1 MQAYSLIKYSDNYL
15 KTSGSLQ
22 QYCGDEPNNNVTDYE
37 LFKFKSKLLD
47 NTNNEG
53 IINAKMAVSLK
64 YLSNF
69 WVTLEIINCEINF
82 ILTQIANFIIS
93 QRDIVTTFA
102 MTDTKLYALI
112 LNLSTQDNT
121 KLLQE
126 MKLGLKRTINWN
138 KYQSIERQKPIFR

>member
-93 QRDIVTTFA
+93 QRDSNNFCN
-102 MTDTKLYALI
+102 D
-112 LNLSTQDNT
+112 
-121 KLLQE
+121 
-126 MKLGLKRTINWN
+126 GHRTLCSDFKFVN
-138 KYQSIERQKPIFR
+138 SRQYKITARNEIGFEKNN

>member
-1 MQAYSLIKYSDNYL
+1 
-15 KTSGSLQ
+15 
-22 QYCGDEPNNNVTDYE
+22 
-37 LFKFKSKLLD
+37 
-47 NTNNEG
+47 
-53 IINAKMAVSLK
+53 MAVSLK

-82 ILTQIANFIIS
+82 ILTKIANFIIS